1 MKKSELKDLLD
12 AQRYYLVALN
22 IYLSKMGLFPSK
34 EQIIETNLDNLWLVN
49 EKIGESFKFDLI
61 TPQEIVKTGM
71 ELVALNDM
79 YSMEIDENTKIN

>member
-34 EQIIETNLDNLWLVN
+34 EQIIETNLDDLWLVN
-49 EKIGESFKFDLI
+49 EIIGESFKFDLV